1 MQLAEGLMPLTR
13 LDVDGVV
20 AIGVLPLVTHMTP
33 YPLYLKNPLK
43 QYFEMTS
50 LYLNN
55 RFKDYYSY
63 RIGLVNGYNLNLFT
77 NLDPS
82 RLKDVFAHFLMHASR
97 EGEEVGIDNRHLIGG
112 GDVNF
117 NVVATRL
124 NENSSVLRFL

>member
-1 MQLAEGLMPLTR
+1 MNNNSLRGHMPLTR
-13 LDVDGVV
+13 RDAGGVV
-20 AIGVLPLVTHMTP
+20 ATGFLPLVTHMTP

-82 RLKDVFAHFLMHASR
+82 RTER
-97 EGEEVGIDNRHLIGG
+97 
-112 GDVNF
+112 
-117 NVVATRL
+117 RL
-124 NENSSVLRFL
+124 CPLPNACL